1 MSNSTA
7 PESKAPGSKPKTPEP
22 KGPEPKSP
30 EPRTKAEEITATLR
44 DEILTGQYRPGER
57 MPSER
62 DLAARFEANRGSV
75 REALKKLEQLG
86 IASITPGGVRVV
98 PIEEASLSV
107 LGPIVDLQ
115 TAPDPVMVGHLLEV
129 LGALLSMA
137 ARTAMTRA
145 SADQVKEM
153 EVIAEKMLNHVDE
166 EDRETRWREL
176 GTLFTK
182 VSDNLVLRLILN
194 GLQTQFINRAAE
206 KHHVDFEVN
215 KAARKVVLQRLLEAI
230 QQRNPFEVAD
240 AILEHFELVNH
251 HVQIAL
257 KQHNHQLQRGPSL

>member
-7 PESKAPGSKPKTPEP
+7 PQAKAS
-22 KGPEPKSP
+22 

-44 DEILTGQYRPGER
+44 DEIIKGQYRPGER

-86 IASITPGGVRVV
+86 IATIAPGGVRVV

-115 TAPDPVMVGHLLEV
+115 EAPDPVMVGHLLEV

-145 SADQVKEM
+145 TDEQVKEM
-153 EVIAEKMLNHVDE
+153 EDIAEKLVNHVDD
-166 EDRETRWREL
+166 EDRDQRWREL
-176 GTLFTK
+176 GTLFTR
-182 VSDNLVLRLILN
+182 VSNNLVLRLILN
-194 GLQTQFINRAAE
+194 GLETQFIKRAEE

-215 KAARKVVLQRLLEAI
+215 RAERKVVLKRLLGAI
-230 QQRNPFEVAD
+230 KERNPFEVAD

-251 HVQIAL
+251 YLQLAL
-257 KQHNHQLQRGPSL
+257 KQPNHQIQPSTTL